1 MSWSCSDDVHDPQF
15 LKVKMRSEKCLN
27 DSLLIFLWFCWL
39 CLNSKMKFFVTA
51 ETHFLAVPNDHDSW
65 SWLPDPREHIN
76 TASNQIC
83 TKDSGCW
90 HNGESKSIQLQHLR
104 ASKVSPTQH
113 KGWKMKTCVPFT
125 PHAAPTPSY
134 RIPSGHRGLKAVHW
148 WPMKA
153 MRRLSIF
160 QAFTS
165 RIGIHK
171 NLRRKSKNM
180 YDESQWIIWTNQ
192 KI

>member
-1 MSWSCSDDVHDPQF
+1 
-15 LKVKMRSEKCLN
+15 
-27 DSLLIFLWFCWL
+27 
-39 CLNSKMKFFVTA
+39 
-51 ETHFLAVPNDHDSW
+51 
-65 SWLPDPREHIN
+65 
-76 TASNQIC
+76 
-83 TKDSGCW
+83 
-90 HNGESKSIQLQHLR
+90 
-104 ASKVSPTQH
+104 
-113 KGWKMKTCVPFT
+113 
-125 PHAAPTPSY
+125 
-134 RIPSGHRGLKAVHW
+134 LKAVHW